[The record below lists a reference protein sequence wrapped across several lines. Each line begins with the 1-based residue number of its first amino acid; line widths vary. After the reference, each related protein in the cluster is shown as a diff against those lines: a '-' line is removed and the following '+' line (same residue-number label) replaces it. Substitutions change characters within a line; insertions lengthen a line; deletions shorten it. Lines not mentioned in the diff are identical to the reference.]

1 MTIIILY
8 CLYYQLIVIRNTRKR
23 LLQQQQAIHTAI
35 HDLKAPLNAA
45 YSILDFI
52 ALKETDNNRKPLL
65 QTGKMQIRKL
75 TGIIESILNVHKE
88 RQNIEIK
95 KTQVFLPN

>member
-35 HDLKAPLNAA
+35 HDLKAPLNAT

-95 KTQVFLPN
+95 KT